1 MDLQVDTAHNIRIY
15 FDERSRSGME
25 YLRDDLSSDEAKVF
39 FDQARQKSNGIKM
52 EDDHNA
58 NYKLKYN
65 GDNSYTIARL

>member
-39 FDQARQKSNGIKM
+39 STKPGRKAM
-52 EDDHNA
+52 E
-58 NYKLKYN
+58 
-65 GDNSYTIARL
+65 